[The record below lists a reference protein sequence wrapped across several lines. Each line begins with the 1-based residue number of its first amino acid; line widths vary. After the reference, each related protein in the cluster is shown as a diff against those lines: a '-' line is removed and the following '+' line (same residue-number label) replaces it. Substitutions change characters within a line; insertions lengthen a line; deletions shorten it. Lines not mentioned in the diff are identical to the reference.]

1 MVGFPVEP
9 RTYCRPIDMGL
20 DLIRTLSHPQTL
32 FDFQPSSPKEAITL
46 YFRIYHN
53 EAIIDGNTK
62 NYHDVKMVIFITYH
76 TLKTSSFLTSLSS
89 HRINRFATRTSSVE
103 IIYWSVVRMDM

>member
-1 MVGFPVEP
+1 MVGFPVEL
-9 RTYCRPIDMGL
+9 RTYRPRYGT
-20 DLIRTLSHPQTL
+20 DLIRTLSHPSTL

-62 NYHDVKMVIFITYH
+62 NYHDVKMVIFITYRH
-76 TLKTSSFLTSLSS
+76 TLKTFSFLTSLSS